1 MSFLVAFVAGVSR
14 VCVMQCVHCA
24 AMVEAFLKCHNV
36 LSHNVFTIHVIINN
50 DLKNLIVIQKL
61 ETRTV
66 GLKPI

>member
-24 AMVEAFLKCHNV
+24 ATVEAFLKC
-36 LSHNVFTIHVIINN
+36 HNVFTIHVIINN

-66 GLKPI
+66 GLKPT